1 MFDDCCLTN
10 FIIRNLIN
18 CQVIIDDLNM
28 IMSHFYI
35 TILHIK
41 VFLVNFDLRYGSK
54 IIKKNI
60 LVFVN

>member
-1 MFDDCCLTN
+1 
-10 FIIRNLIN
+10 
-18 CQVIIDDLNM
+18 M

-54 IIKKNI
+54 KI
-60 LVFVN
+60 